1 MDPVTIG
8 LGVFGLGFGS
18 YTTFLRFTNPAKLG
32 KLEPMRQK
40 FGKGAGTAIHVAGY
54 SVAPIAFGAAMLFAG
69 VRGISV
75 L

>member
-8 LGVFGLGFGS
+8 LGVFGLGFGG
-18 YTTFLRFTNPAKLG
+18 YTSLLRFTNPAKLG

-40 FGKGAGTAIHVAGY
+40 FGAAAGTAIHLVAY
-54 SVAPIAFGAAMLFAG
+54 SVAPIVFGIVMLVAG
-69 VRGISV
+69 FRGASV